1 MALPANIVDLDPIDF
16 CGKQVM
22 SFKEALWTQAF
33 EDPQLRELLTIIP
46 GVKAKQQVV
55 ILGFLGLLGKKASTT
70 QCAPDASDQTIDS
83 IEKFYNPAD
92 IEDRFTECWKNLLDK
107 FTVWGLGNGLKKADL
122 TGTDFAIFLEDRVLE
137 SLRQAIYRI
146 VWFGDTAADN
156 VADGGHLTAGIDP
169 LYFNMI
175 NGFWKQFFAIATTT
189 PSQRVIITQN
199 NGGLAAPSAP
209 TLATD
214 TTGGTLAAAT
224 YYVKVAAINANGV
237 SIASAEASQ
246 VTTGSTSTVTVTYAP
261 VVGATGYRVYIGT
274 SPGAQTVYFA
284 DTASPLVV
292 TTLVGALSGSPQTS
306 GTASTYAGQ
315 AFTPTDTVNQVVTGY
330 LQSMVT
336 NMDERL
342 AGMSPKFFVTRS
354 IAEQYR
360 AERRAFANIDLAYMR
375 TEEGWDMLEFAG
387 YPVIVLNFEDRMI
400 KEYFNNGTSYYLPHR
415 IYFTTITNLHLAT
428 GEESELSD
436 LDAFFDKKDKQY
448 YIDILFSLDAL
459 VIEDYKLMVGY

>member
-1 MALPANIVDLDPIDF
+1 MALPANIVDLDPVDF

-33 EDPQLRELLTIIP
+33 EDPQLSELLTIIP

-70 QCAPDASDQTIDS
+70 QCAPDPSTQEIPS
-83 IEKFYNPAD
+83 VQKFYDPAN
-92 IEDRFTECWKNLLDK
+92 IEDRFTECWKNLLEK
-107 FTVWGLGNGLKKADL
+107 FSVWGLGNGLKKADL
-122 TGTDFAIFLEDRVLE
+122 TGTDFANFLEERVLE
-137 SLRQAIYRI
+137 SLRQAVYRL

-169 LYFNMI
+169 LYFTAI
-175 NGFWKQFFAIATTT
+175 DGFWKQFFAIATAS

-199 NGGLAAPSAP
+199 SGGLGAPELP
-209 TLATD
+209 TLETA

-224 YYVKVAAINANGV
+224 YYVKVAAVNANGV

-246 VTTGSTSTVTVTYAP
+246 VTTGATSTVTVTYAP

-284 DTASPLVV
+284 DTASPLLI

-315 AFTPTDTVNQVVTGY
+315 AFTPTDTTNQVVTGY
-330 LQSMVT
+330 LQSMIT
-336 NMDERL
+336 NMDERM

-360 AERRAFANIDLAYMR
+360 AERRAFANIDLAYTR

-387 YPVIVLNFEDRMI
+387 YPMIVLNFEDRMI
-400 KEYFNNGTSYYLPHR
+400 KEYFNDGLSYYLPHR
-415 IYFTTITNLHLAT
+415 IYFTPITNLHLAT
-428 GEESELSD
+428 GEEGELSTLKAWFRD
-436 LDAFFDKKDKQY
+436 YDMQY
-448 YIDILFSLDAL
+448 YIDILFSVDAL